1 MWCSSNVHTAF
12 SNISPS
18 SYAVMAALMAPW
30 RPVQT
35 ILTTA
40 GLVWRLQ
47 CLTWGMT
54 TMRMST
60 MRMTMKTNLP
70 TPCHSNK
77 HSLQN
82 HPHRGNLVHCRVC
95 FFFSFLP
102 PQNKTP
108 LRPVYLYFCLAF
120 SGVSMKIKRTEVF
133 APTFFCSWVTCT
145 TAQWE
150 VSSKGTVVFVPAT
163 WSLCLIHFLISH
175 PTKKQL

>member
-70 TPCHSNK
+70 TPRHSNK

-95 FFFSFLP
+95 FFFFFSSPPPKKPLP
-102 PQNKTP
+102 SALFTCISVWLSQGCRWKLKEQRCLHPPFSAPESPAPQ
-108 LRPVYLYFCLAF
+108 LSGRCRPREL
-120 SGVSMKIKRTEVF
+120 
-133 APTFFCSWVTCT
+133 
-145 TAQWE
+145 
-150 VSSKGTVVFVPAT
+150 
-163 WSLCLIHFLISH
+163 
-175 PTKKQL
+175 